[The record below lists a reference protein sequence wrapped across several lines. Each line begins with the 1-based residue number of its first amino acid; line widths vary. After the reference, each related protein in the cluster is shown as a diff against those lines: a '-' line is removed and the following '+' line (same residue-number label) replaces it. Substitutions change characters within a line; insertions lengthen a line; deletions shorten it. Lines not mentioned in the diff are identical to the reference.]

1 LSRFEGPFVAD
12 AKAFITDAEAAEH
25 DLDTLLDRLAQ
36 SVGYGGEADRRQALV
51 CVLSAS
57 HGWRKASNM
66 LSGNFP
72 GRPAEATDVSQIG
85 SKK

>member
-1 LSRFEGPFVAD
+1 MSRFEGPFIA
-12 AKAFITDAEAAEH
+12 DAEAAEH
-25 DLDTLLDRLAQ
+25 DLDSLLDRLAQ
-36 SVGYGGEADRRQALV
+36 SVGYGSEADRRQAVV

-72 GRPAEATDVSQIG
+72 GRPAEATDASHG
-85 SKK
+85 GTEK